1 MFKKKSVNEIGMPAV
16 PPKPALVLL
25 RLTETSANGLALHQ
39 WEDGVWREAAL
50 DDQFLSAFNP
60 DLEVSA
66 VPDTHPSLN
75 LPEGCKALLLLPGN
89 WVWSG
94 VESIPKAARRQANAI
109 GYMVEEQLAEDV
121 EDLHFVCTPRNG
133 DICSIYAISKDKME
147 ILHSQVERLKW
158 PLVAALPEYLLL
170 DLLESDVS
178 LWLDG
183 DQAHVWQS
191 SGQGLSIRREY
202 LQPLLGSLLG
212 EVVSAEVGADAEG
225 TDEEA
230 EGKKLLL
237 LGAGEEDGLVVAE
250 LESLFAD
257 RLQMNKRSPE
267 EIFLERYKPG
277 KLSNLLSGDYQL
289 ASGKTESVWWVK
301 PAKVAVFCFA
311 AQLLFFVG
319 AGAYYHWQAEQAE
332 EQARAMFTEMFPN
345 VRPSAQ
351 LRRQLNGFL
360 KSAGNQGGAFSTHMQ
375 QLSKVWTEQ
384 RGKELQLQSL
394 RFDGQR
400 GEMVLQLKAQNLSD
414 LDTFVSK
421 LSGNG
426 LRANLLGA
434 NELKEGVSGRVRVR

>member
-25 RLTETSANGLALHQ
+25 RLSETGAGGLTLHQ
-39 WEDGVWREAAL
+39 WENGSWCEAAL
-50 DDQFLSAFNP
+50 DNEFLSAFNP
-60 DLEVSA
+60 EFEASA
-66 VPDTHPSLN
+66 VPDIHPALN
-75 LPEGCKALLLLPGN
+75 LPEGSKALLLLPGN

-121 EDLHFVCTPRNG
+121 EDLHFVCAPRNG

-147 ILHSQVERLKW
+147 ILHSQVERLGW
-158 PLVAALPEYLLL
+158 PLTAALPEYLLL
-170 DLLESDVS
+170 DLLDIDLS

-183 DQAHVWQS
+183 EQAHFWQS
-191 SGQGLSIRREY
+191 TGQGLSIRREY

-212 EVVSAEVGADAEG
+212 ADITSEEGADEEEG
-225 TDEEA
+225 E
-230 EGKKLLL
+230 EGKELLL
-237 LGAGEEDGLVVAE
+237 LGGGEEDGLVVAE

-257 RLQMNKRSPE
+257 RLQVNQRPPE
-267 EIFLERYKPG
+267 EVFLERYKPG

-289 ASGKTESVWWVK
+289 ASGKTESVWWLK
-301 PAKVAVFCFA
+301 PVKVAAFCFV

-360 KSAGNQGGAFSTHMQ
+360 KNAGNQGGAFTTHMQ
-375 QLSKVWTEQ
+375 QLSKVWTQQ

-426 LRANLLGA
+426 LRADLLGA
-434 NELKEGVSGRVRVR
+434 NELKKGVSGRVRVR